1 MSKFTIT
8 LLSISLL
15 SFLSSCTQNAGELNI
30 SVNFPKT
37 SPILSEKGKT
47 ELKRNI
53 AIKNSELFTNEELEQ
68 LGILEVVI
76 K

>member
-1 MSKFTIT
+1 MVKFTIT
-8 LLSISLL
+8 LLSI
-15 SFLSSCTQNAGELNI
+15 FLTSCTQNAGEL
-30 SVNFPKT
+30 SFMVNFPSS
-37 SPILSEKGKT
+37 SPVLSEKGKT

>member
-1 MSKFTIT
+1 MKLLTIIIP
-8 LLSISLL
+8 L
-15 SFLSSCTQNAGELNI
+15 FLISCTPTGQLNL

-37 SPILSEKGKT
+37 SPVLSEKGKT

-53 AIKNSELFTNEELEQ
+53 AIKNAEFFTNEELEQ

>member
-1 MSKFTIT
+1 MKLLTIIIP
-8 LLSISLL
+8 LLLISC
-15 SFLSSCTQNAGELNI
+15 SSTGQLNL
-30 SVNFPKT
+30 SVNFPKS